1 MALGVKMES
10 NPSAKSQILKTA
22 NKLFLADGYQATT
35 LRKIALESGVN
46 YGSLTFLFKNKELIV
61 CELIG
66 LVINC
71 QYETVNILL
80 SNRKS
85 DKILHYAVETVLQL
99 SIAESSE
106 HLREMYN
113 VSYSMPNSSKVVYD
127 NVAKKLQYIFS
138 DYLTDFEIK
147 DFYELEIAL
156 GGVMRSFLAI
166 PCDMYFTFDRKITRF
181 LETVLLICR
190 VPDSTIKE
198 IISLVKTFDF
208 DMLVKATMDGLQS
221 YIESKI

>member
-1 MALGVKMES
+1 MQSK
-10 NPSAKSQILKTA
+10 PSVKSQILKTA
-22 NKLFLADGYQATT
+22 NKLFLTDGYQATT
-35 LRKIALESGVN
+35 LRKIAEESGVN

-71 QYETVNILL
+71 QYETAEMFLAT
-80 SNRKS
+80 RKS
-85 DKILHYAVETVLQL
+85 DKILHYALETVLQL

-156 GGVMRSFLAI
+156 GGVMRSFLAV

-190 VPDSTIKE
+190 VPDNTIKE
-198 IISLVKTFDF
+198 VISIVKTFDF
-208 DMLVKATMDGLQS
+208 NTLVKTTMNGLQS
-221 YIESKI
+221 YIPDRDI